1 MAQDLNA
8 SWRGCNVTIGKPE
21 ISWDLFSSLDLRIGT
36 VERAESFPEAKK
48 PAIKLWLNFGSE
60 LGVLKTSA
68 QITDRYRP
76 ETLLGRQL
84 VAVVNFPP
92 KQIGPFMSECLV
104 LGAVESGGAVI
115 LLCTDSVVANGT
127 QVG

>member
-1 MAQDLNA
+1 M
-8 SWRGCNVTIGKPE
+8 TIGKPE

-36 VERAESFPEAKK
+36 VERAESFPEAKR

-104 LGAVESGGAVI
+104 LGAVESGGAVV
-115 LLCTDSVVANGT
+115 LLCTDSVVADGT

>member
-1 MAQDLNA
+1 M
-8 SWRGCNVTIGKPE
+8 TIRKPKV
-21 ISWDLFSSLDLRIGT
+21 SWDLFNKLDLRVGT
-36 VERAESFPEAKK
+36 VERAELFPEARR

-104 LGAVESGGAVI
+104 LGAVESSGAVV

-127 QVG
+127 RVG